1 MKRHFSFTLAATAVL
16 TIVAPLFPNASRLVA
31 AQYGGA
37 EQAPAPKTK
46 AGPVPRMPDGH
57 PDLSGVWWLGRD
69 IPVTNLRVGQARPA
83 AAADARP
90 QGRETFSNLY
100 QPSAKEK
107 AKTLSD
113 KDDPALRCV
122 PVAFGTSN
130 NSLTGLG
137 FVGQILQ
144 TPKFVAVLTE
154 TYHSFKLI
162 PTDGRKHRDD
172 VAPSYRGDS
181 VGRWEGDVFV
191 VDTTNFNDRNWMH
204 AEGTVSFHS
213 DALHIVERYRRVD
226 ANTLEIE
233 ATIEDPKVLT
243 RPWVVPKAT
252 LQLAPFDQ
260 IMEVMCTNVATA
272 PLMEAASKD
281 NYGRK

>member
-1 MKRHFSFTLAATAVL
+1 MKRFCFVALATIATATAMASFSATSV
-16 TIVAPLFPNASRLVA
+16 TAQFGDAAAPRTPS
-31 AQYGGA
+31 
-37 EQAPAPKTK
+37 
-46 AGPVPRMPDGH
+46 GPVPRMPDGH

-69 IPVTNLRVGQARPA
+69 IPVTNLRVGNPRPA
-83 AAADARP
+83 EVEARP

-113 KDDPALRCV
+113 KDDPSLHCI

-137 FVGQILQ
+137 FVGQILH
-144 TPKFVAVLTE
+144 TPKFVGILTE

-162 PTDGRKHRDD
+162 PTDGRTHRDD
-172 VAPSYRGDS
+172 VPPSYRGDS
-181 VGRWEGDVFV
+181 VGRWEGDTLV
-191 VDTTNFNDRNWMH
+191 VDTTNFNDKSWMH

-213 DALHIVERYRRVD
+213 DALHIIERYRRVAAD
-226 ANTLEIE
+226 TLEIE
-233 ATIEDPKVLT
+233 TTIEDPKVLT
-243 RPWVVPKAT
+243 RLWVVPKVT

-260 IMEVMCTNVATA
+260 VMEVMCSGVETA
-272 PLMEAASKD
+272 PLMDEAAKD